1 MSHGVNECKHGKL
14 KALKGGKKEII
25 MGKIIDLSAV
35 LEKEEKLQQVADYME
50 ELKNQFSE
58 LIQEYEDDG
67 ADARKVDTLTEA
79 LDALEDAYDM
89 VCEVAE
95 SED

>member
-1 MSHGVNECKHGKL
+1 
-14 KALKGGKKEII
+14 
-25 MGKIIDLSAV
+25 MGKIIDLSSV
-35 LEKEEKLQQVADYME
+35 LEKEEKLQKVADYME

-58 LIQEYEDDG
+58 LIQEFEDDG

-89 VCEVAE
+89 VCEVT
-95 SED
+95 EDEK

>member
-1 MSHGVNECKHGKL
+1 
-14 KALKGGKKEII
+14 
-25 MGKIIDLSAV
+25 
-35 LEKEEKLQQVADYME
+35 ME

-67 ADARKVDTLTEA
+67 VDARKVDTLTEA

-95 SED
+95 NEK

>member
-1 MSHGVNECKHGKL
+1 MDEIILMRKL
-14 KALKGGKKEII
+14 KRKDEWAL
-25 MGKIIDLSAV
+25 GKIIDLSVV

-67 ADARKVDTLTEA
+67 VDARKVDTLTEA

-95 SED
+95 NEK

>member
-1 MSHGVNECKHGKL
+1 
-14 KALKGGKKEII
+14 
-25 MGKIIDLSAV
+25 MGKIIDLSSV

-67 ADARKVDTLTEA
+67 VDARKVDTLTEA

-95 SED
+95 NEK

>member
-1 MSHGVNECKHGKL
+1 
-14 KALKGGKKEII
+14 
-25 MGKIIDLSAV
+25 MGKIIDLSSV

-67 ADARKVDTLTEA
+67 VDGRKLDTLTEA
-79 LDALEDAYDM
+79 LDALEDAYEI
-89 VCEVAE
+89 VCEIV
-95 SED
+95 EDEK

>member
-1 MSHGVNECKHGKL
+1 
-14 KALKGGKKEII
+14 
-25 MGKIIDLSAV
+25 MGKIINLSSV

-67 ADARKVDTLTEA
+67 VDARKVDTLTEA

-89 VCEVAE
+89 VCEVV
-95 SED
+95 EDGK

>member
-1 MSHGVNECKHGKL
+1 
-14 KALKGGKKEII
+14 
-25 MGKIIDLSAV
+25 MGKIIDLSVV

-67 ADARKVDTLTEA
+67 VDARKVDTLTEA

-89 VCEVAE
+89 VCEVV
-95 SED
+95 EDGK

>member
-1 MSHGVNECKHGKL
+1 
-14 KALKGGKKEII
+14 
-25 MGKIIDLSAV
+25 MGKIIDLSSV

-58 LIQEYEDDG
+58 LIQEFEDDG

-95 SED
+95 NEK